1 MAERVQVQGLGGAVP
16 GISPTIQR
24 GGQYAVQVQQAGRN
38 KLMDLADAL
47 GQVNPLLQQYG
58 QLQDT
63 QYKLGLEQAALVE
76 EKQEIE
82 QLNNTKD
89 VGFFDPLAMNAR
101 NRGVR
106 DGLLKRYISNTM
118 VPNLSAKTDE
128 LIDVQKYTEDE
139 DFYAAVDN
147 EIAKEWQG
155 LVNQVGERIANTT
168 ASKALWNTV
177 APRYKA
183 ELIAK
188 FEKAKQDFIES
199 TQDEDSMS
207 DLRFA
212 TRKIEGPMTVDKLQ
226 NLITNREELMKES
239 GIIDPGTRQKILL
252 NSYITQANTLLTN
265 GRYKDAEAFIQSMI
279 GAKVNNRKV
288 FGSTESQV
296 KINSVITKLEE
307 ARKEDNKLSDSK
319 KQQLFAG
326 YYDIA
331 SEGISG
337 LQRDGKL
344 EDSHITAIK
353 TTIESLSPALRN
365 NPKEVQSLVDQIAS
379 STNPQAA
386 YKNILSN
393 IALDPESSDEAQ
405 LLWVANTTRINNID
419 EDLYVRPQNPLNFS
433 ADFKAK
439 EEEEFRNWASSQN
452 KQVSLTDWLRNKN
465 YRPWDS
471 LKAAGAE
478 VYDKGAI
485 FNTDQWK
492 DTEADVTK
500 MLRPKAEAVYGDA
513 LRSRRD
519 RARFSVFIE
528 SETARGFG
536 RSARDRIQQELK
548 DKWSEVMNMPPEKRN
563 KALTTEKNK
572 LLEEEAVRWERIV
585 NAHRDVYNMRPET
598 QSESIDPQTGQLVR
612 EAPETVIKKTG
623 GVIGEEIFY
632 PSLRAVD
639 IGTMDRVK
647 QSVVERD
654 RGQMMEREQTNE
666 ARRSYYNYG
675 FFEYDPEAPVILK
688 KLGLDSDDVKLF
700 RDLDELES
708 KVTEWET
715 VMVKDIN
722 GESLSKEEVESLKQV
737 NDLGMYRLDK
747 TWNDFKLVQLDL
759 LMRPNRF

>member
-1 MAERVQVQGLGGAVP
+1 MAKQRVQVQGLGEAPSIKPVDLP
-16 GISPTIQR
+16 SFQYGIAQR
-24 GGQYAVQVQQAGRN
+24 QAGTNKLLDLASGFQQLGKITTQYAGIRQQELTRDIELEKAQAAQFQEEQREQEKFDQVLLKQHLNTVTLPSLQQQA
-38 KLMDLADAL
+38 
-47 GQVNPLLQQYG
+47 
-58 QLQDT
+58 
-63 QYKLGLEQAALVE
+63 ESLV
-76 EKQEIE
+76 
-82 QLNNTKD
+82 
-89 VGFFDPLAMNAR
+89 
-101 NRGVR
+101 
-106 DGLLKRYISNTM
+106 
-118 VPNLSAKTDE
+118 
-128 LIDVQKYTEDE
+128 DVQKYTKREQTSQAIDE
-139 DFYAAVDN
+139 AIN
-147 EIAKEWQG
+147 KEWESLSEALG
-155 LVNQVGERIANTT
+155 GDVADSL
-168 ASKALWNTV
+168 ASKALWNSV
-177 APRYKA
+177 IP
-183 ELIAK
+183 EV
-188 FEKAKQDFIES
+188 KAKLMSQYEKNREGFIEA

-207 DLRFA
+207 DLRIA
-212 TRKIEGPMTVDKLQ
+212 TQKIQGPMTVDKLQ

-288 FGSTESQV
+288 FGSTDSQV

-353 TTIESLSPALRN
+353 ITIESLSPALRN
-365 NPKEVQSLVDQIAS
+365 NPKEVQNLVDQITS

-471 LKAAGAE
+471 LKAVGAE

-500 MLRPKAEAVYGDA
+500 MLRPKAEAVYGDE

-585 NAHRDVYNMRPET
+585 NAHRDVYRMRPET
-598 QSESIDPQTGQLVR
+598 KSEMIDPRTGQLIR
-612 EAPETVIKKTG
+612 EDPETVIKKTG

-654 RGQMMEREQTNE
+654 RGQMMERKQTNE
-666 ARRSYYNYG
+666 VRRSYYNYG
-675 FFEYDPEAPVILK
+675 FFEYDPKAPVILN

-747 TWNDFKLVQLDL
+747 TWDDFKLVQLDL

>member
-1 MAERVQVQGLGGAVP
+1 MTTKQRVQVQGLGEAPSIKPVDLP
-16 GISPTIQR
+16 GFQFDIPQR
-24 GGQYAVQVQQAGRN
+24 QAGTNKLLDLASGFQQLGKITTQYAGIRQQELTRDIELEKAQAAQFQEEQREQEKFDQVLLKQHLNTVTLPSLQQQA
-38 KLMDLADAL
+38 
-47 GQVNPLLQQYG
+47 
-58 QLQDT
+58 
-63 QYKLGLEQAALVE
+63 ESLV
-76 EKQEIE
+76 
-82 QLNNTKD
+82 
-89 VGFFDPLAMNAR
+89 
-101 NRGVR
+101 
-106 DGLLKRYISNTM
+106 
-118 VPNLSAKTDE
+118 
-128 LIDVQKYTEDE
+128 DVQKYTKREQTSQAIDE
-139 DFYAAVDN
+139 AIN
-147 EIAKEWQG
+147 KEWESLSEALG
-155 LVNQVGERIANTT
+155 GDVADSL
-168 ASKALWNTV
+168 ASKALWNSV
-177 APRYKA
+177 IP
-183 ELIAK
+183 EV
-188 FEKAKQDFIES
+188 KAKLMSQYEKNREGFIEA

-207 DLRFA
+207 DLRIA
-212 TRKIEGPMTVDKLQ
+212 TQKIQGPMTVDKLQ

-500 MLRPKAEAVYGDA
+500 MLRPKAEAVYGDE

-598 QSESIDPQTGQLVR
+598 QSESIDPRTGQLVR
-612 EAPETVIKKTG
+612 EDPEPVIKKTG

-654 RGQMMEREQTNE
+654 RGQMMERKQTNE

-675 FFEYDPEAPVILK
+675 FFEYDPKAPVILN

-700 RDLDELES
+700 RDLDELEA

-737 NDLGMYRLDK
+737 NDLGMYKLDK
-747 TWNDFKLVQLDL
+747 TWNNFKLVQLDL

>member
-1 MAERVQVQGLGGAVP
+1 MTTKQRVQVQGLGEAPSIKPVDLP
-16 GISPTIQR
+16 GFQFGIPQR
-24 GGQYAVQVQQAGRN
+24 QAGTNKLLDLASGFQQLGKITTQYAGIRQQELTRDVELEKAQAAQFQEEQREQEKFDQVLLKQHLNTVTLPSLQQQA
-38 KLMDLADAL
+38 
-47 GQVNPLLQQYG
+47 
-58 QLQDT
+58 
-63 QYKLGLEQAALVE
+63 ESLV
-76 EKQEIE
+76 
-82 QLNNTKD
+82 
-89 VGFFDPLAMNAR
+89 
-101 NRGVR
+101 
-106 DGLLKRYISNTM
+106 
-118 VPNLSAKTDE
+118 
-128 LIDVQKYTEDE
+128 DVQKYTKREQTSQAIDE
-139 DFYAAVDN
+139 AIN
-147 EIAKEWQG
+147 KEWESLSEALG
-155 LVNQVGERIANTT
+155 GDVADSL
-168 ASKALWNTV
+168 ASKALWNSV
-177 APRYKA
+177 IP
-183 ELIAK
+183 EV
-188 FEKAKQDFIES
+188 KAKLMSQYEKNREGFIEA

-207 DLRFA
+207 DLRIA
-212 TRKIEGPMTVDKLQ
+212 TQKIQGPMTVDKLQ

-500 MLRPKAEAVYGDA
+500 MLRPKAEAVYGDE
-513 LRSRRD
+513 LRSRPKL
-519 RARFSVFIE
+519 ARFSVFIE

-563 KALTTEKNK
+563 KELTTEKNK
-572 LLEEEAVRWERIV
+572 LLEEEAARWERIV

-598 QSESIDPQTGQLVR
+598 QSEMIDPKTGQLIR
-612 EAPETVIKKTG
+612 EAPEPVIKKTG

-654 RGQMMEREQTNE
+654 RGQMMERKQTNE

-675 FFEYDPEAPVILK
+675 FFEYDPKAPVILK

-747 TWNDFKLVQLDL
+747 TWDDFKLVQLDL

>member
-1 MAERVQVQGLGGAVP
+1 MPYAESTVVFGNYIAELTSSQVTLLTAIGSTKEEVAANETLIQAEQMVTAQLLAAKIRQGPV
-16 GISPTIQR
+16 
-24 GGQYAVQVQQAGRN
+24 V
-38 KLMDLADAL
+38 D
-47 GQVNPLLQQYG
+47 
-58 QLQDT
+58 
-63 QYKLGLEQAALVE
+63 
-76 EKQEIE
+76 EIIE
-82 QLNNTKD
+82 
-89 VGFFDPLAMNAR
+89 
-101 NRGVR
+101 
-106 DGLLKRYISNTM
+106 
-118 VPNLSAKTDE
+118 
-128 LIDVQKYTEDE
+128 DVQKYTEDE

-177 APRYKA
+177 APRYRA
-183 ELIAK
+183 ELIGK
-188 FEKAKQDFIES
+188 FEKAKQDFIED

-207 DLRFA
+207 ELRFA
-212 TRKIEGPMTVDKLQ
+212 TRKVEGPMTVDKLQ

-265 GRYKDAEAFIQSMI
+265 GRYNDADAFIQSMI

-288 FGSTESQV
+288 FGSTDSQV
-296 KINSVITKLEE
+296 KINSVISNLEK
-307 ARKEDNKLSDSK
+307 ARKEDNKLSDTK

-326 YYDIA
+326 YYNIA

-337 LQRDGKL
+337 LERDGKL
-344 EDSHITAIK
+344 EASHINAIK
-353 TTIESLSPALRN
+353 TTIVSLDPALQN
-365 NPKEVQSLVDQIAS
+365 NPKKVQRLVDEIVS
-379 STNPQAA
+379 SNNPQAA

-393 IALDPESSDEAQ
+393 IALDEDSSDDAE
-405 LLWVANTTRINNID
+405 LLWVGNTTRINKID
-419 EDLYVRPQNPLNFS
+419 EGLYLRPQNPLNFS
-433 ADFKAK
+433 DDFKRK
-439 EEEEFRNWASSQN
+439 EEEEFRNFAANQN

-465 YRPWDS
+465 YRAWDE
-471 LKAAGAE
+471 LKAVGAE
-478 VYDKGAI
+478 VYEKGAV

-500 MLRPKAEAVYGDA
+500 MLRPKAEAVYRDA
-513 LRSRRD
+513 LRSRRE

-536 RSARDRIQQELK
+536 RSARDRVQQKLK
-548 DKWSEVMNMPPEKRN
+548 DKWSEVMNMPPDKRN
-563 KALTTEKNK
+563 KELTTEKNK
-572 LLEEEAVRWERIV
+572 LIEEEAVRWERIV
-585 NAHRDVYNMRPET
+585 NAHRDVYGMRPET

-612 EAPETVIKKTG
+612 EAPGVVIKKTG

-639 IGTMDRVK
+639 IGTMDRVR

-654 RGQMMEREQTNE
+654 RGQMMERKQINE

-700 RDLDELES
+700 RDLDELED
-708 KVTEWET
+708 KFTEWES
-715 VMVKDIN
+715 VMAKDVA
-722 GESLSKEEVESLKQV
+722 GEKLSKEEVEALKQV

>member
-1 MAERVQVQGLGGAVP
+1 MTTKQRVQVQGLGEAPSIKPVDLP
-16 GISPTIQR
+16 GFQHGIAQR
-24 GGQYAVQVQQAGRN
+24 QASTNKLLDLASGFQQLGKITTQYAGIRQQELTRDIELEKAQAAQFQEEQREQEKFDQVLLKQHLNTVTLPSLQQQA
-38 KLMDLADAL
+38 
-47 GQVNPLLQQYG
+47 
-58 QLQDT
+58 
-63 QYKLGLEQAALVE
+63 ESLV
-76 EKQEIE
+76 
-82 QLNNTKD
+82 
-89 VGFFDPLAMNAR
+89 
-101 NRGVR
+101 
-106 DGLLKRYISNTM
+106 
-118 VPNLSAKTDE
+118 
-128 LIDVQKYTEDE
+128 DVQKYTKREQTSQAIDE
-139 DFYAAVDN
+139 AIN
-147 EIAKEWQG
+147 KEWESLSKSLG
-155 LVNQVGERIANTT
+155 GDVADSL
-168 ASKALWNTV
+168 ASKALWNSV
-177 APRYKA
+177 IPDIKA
-183 ELIAK
+183 GLMSQY
-188 FEKAKQDFIES
+188 EKNRENLVES
-199 TQDEDSMS
+199 VQDEESMS

-212 TRKIEGPMTVDKLQ
+212 TKKIEGPMTVDKLQ
-226 NLITNREELMKES
+226 NLITNREEIMKES

-265 GRYKDAEAFIQSMI
+265 GRHKDAEAFIQSMI

-337 LQRDGKL
+337 LQRDGQL

-365 NPKEVQSLVDQIAS
+365 NPKEVQNLVDQITS

-393 IALDPESSDEAQ
+393 IALDPESSDEAE

-465 YRPWDS
+465 YRPWDN
-471 LKAAGAE
+471 LKAVGAE

-513 LRSRRD
+513 LRSRREL
-519 RARFSVFIE
+519 ARFSVFVE

-563 KALTTEKNK
+563 KELTTEKNK

-598 QSESIDPQTGQLVR
+598 KSEMIDPRTGQLIR
-612 EAPETVIKKTG
+612 EDTESVIKKTG

-654 RGQMMEREQTNE
+654 RGQMMERKQTNE

-675 FFEYDPEAPVILK
+675 FFEYDPKAPVILN

-747 TWNDFKLVQLDL
+747 TWDDFKLVQLDL

>member
-1 MAERVQVQGLGGAVP
+1 MAKPRVQVKGLGEA
-16 GISPTIQR
+16 PTVKPV
-24 GGQYAVQVQQAGRN
+24 GLPTY
-38 KLMDLADAL
+38 
-47 GQVNPLLQQYG
+47 
-58 QLQDT
+58 
-63 QYKLGLEQAALVE
+63 QYKIAQPVAAPPKILQFAGDLEQAGLLMKGYAGY
-76 EKQEIE
+76 KQQE
-82 QLNNTKD
+82 
-89 VGFFDPLAMNAR
+89 A
-101 NRGVR
+101 VR
-106 DGLLKRYISNTM
+106 DIELEKAQAAQFQEEQREQDKFDQVLLKQHINNATLPSLN
-118 VPNLSAKTDE
+118 SIADS
-128 LIDVQKYTEDE
+128 LIDVQKYTKREQASQAIDE
-139 DFYAAVDN
+139 AIN
-147 EIAKEWQG
+147 KEWSVLNEKLG
-155 LVNQVGERIANTT
+155 GDVADSL
-168 ASKALWNTV
+168 ASKALWNSV
-177 APRYKA
+177 IPAFKA
-183 ELIAK
+183 DLINK
-188 FEKAKQDFIES
+188 YDKAKQNFIEAA
-199 TQDEDSMS
+199 QDSDSMS
-207 DLRFA
+207 DLRLA
-212 TRKIEGPMTVDKLQ
+212 TRKVEGPMTVDKLQ

-265 GRYKDAEAFIQSMI
+265 GRYNDADAFIQSMI

-288 FGSTESQV
+288 FGSTDSQV
-296 KINSVITKLEE
+296 KINSVITSLEK
-307 ARKEDNKLSDSK
+307 ARKEDNQLSDTK

-337 LQRDGKL
+337 LERDGQL
-344 EDSHITAIK
+344 EASHINAIK
-353 TTIESLSPALRN
+353 TSIVSLDPALQN
-365 NPKEVQSLVDQIAS
+365 NPKEVQRLVDEIVS
-379 STNPQAA
+379 SNNPQAA

-393 IALDPESSDEAQ
+393 IALDEDSSDDAE
-405 LLWVANTTRINNID
+405 LLWVGNTTRINKID
-419 EDLYVRPQNPLNFS
+419 EGLYLRPQNPLNFS
-433 ADFKAK
+433 DDFKRK
-439 EEEEFRNWASSQN
+439 EEEDFRNFAANQN

-465 YRPWDS
+465 YRAWDE
-471 LKAAGAE
+471 LKAVGAE
-478 VYDKGAI
+478 VYEKGAI

-492 DTEADVTK
+492 DTEADLTK

-513 LRSRRD
+513 LRSRRE

-536 RSARDRIQQELK
+536 RSATDRVQQKLK

-563 KALTTEKNK
+563 PELTTEKNK
-572 LLEEEAVRWERIV
+572 LIEEEAVRWERIV
-585 NAHRDVYNMRPET
+585 NAHRDVYGMRPET

-612 EAPETVIKKTG
+612 EAPGVVIKKTG

-639 IGTMDRVK
+639 IGTMDRVR

-654 RGQMMEREQTNE
+654 RGQMMERKQINE

-700 RDLDELES
+700 RDLDELED
-708 KVTEWET
+708 KFTEWES
-715 VMVKDIN
+715 VMVKDVA
-722 GESLSKEEVESLKQV
+722 GEKLSKEEVEALKQV